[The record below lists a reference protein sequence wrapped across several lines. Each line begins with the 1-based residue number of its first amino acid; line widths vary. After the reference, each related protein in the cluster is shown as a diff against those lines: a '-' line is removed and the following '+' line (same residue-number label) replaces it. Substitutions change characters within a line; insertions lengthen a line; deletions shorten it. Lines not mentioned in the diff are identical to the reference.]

1 VNTPSLTADRDAALA
16 WLMGRVN
23 YERTAVVPVAEE
35 AFKLDRIREL
45 LRRLGEPHAGLR
57 IVHVAGT
64 KGKGSTSAMIA
75 AACEAAGLRAG
86 LYTSP
91 HMERLEERFAVSGE
105 PCTAAELVGLV
116 ERVRQ
121 IAETMDAEAIG
132 GPTYFDLTTAMAL
145 LHFADRKVDA
155 VALEVGLGGRLDS
168 TNVVTP
174 VVSVVTSISLEHTA
188 QLGATRDKIAF
199 EKAGILKPGVP
210 GVSGVAD
217 AEAGDVIERIAADR
231 GCPFWRRGRDFDI
244 EASGNAWRFTRRC
257 EDGSTE
263 TIEDV
268 RPALP
273 GRAQTENASV
283 ALAVLGVLADR
294 GWALPIEARRV
305 GVNMGR
311 LPARMERIA
320 GDPLVIIDGAHNDA
334 SAKALAEALDELCCL
349 TDGGVAPRER
359 RVLVVAISDDKDKAA
374 IIEPLARRFGHV
386 IATRFLDNPR
396 AAQPE
401 KVAETARRFVTEG
414 TTIEVAETPQLAW
427 EAAKRLATKN
437 GTPGNGAVVFTGSLL
452 FAAEVRR
459 LVLAE
464 RGAPPGGPV

>member
-1 VNTPSLTADRDAALA
+1 MNTPSLTADRDAALA

-23 YERTAVVPVAEE
+23 YERTAIVPVAEE

-45 LRRLGEPHAGLR
+45 LRRLGDPHMGLR

-91 HMERLEERFAVSGE
+91 HMERLEERFVVGGE
-105 PCTAAELVGLV
+105 PCTAAELVALV
-116 ERVRQ
+116 ERVKPF
-121 IAETMDAEAIG
+121 TEAMNHEPIG

-188 QLGATRDKIAF
+188 QLGATRDKIAC

-210 GVSGVAD
+210 AVSGVAD

-244 EASGNAWRFTRRC
+244 EQVEDAWRFTRRC
-257 EDGSTE
+257 EYGSTE
-263 TIEDV
+263 TIDGV
-268 RPALP
+268 HPALP
-273 GRAQTENASV
+273 GRAQAENASV
-283 ALAVLGVLADR
+283 ALTALGVLADR
-294 GWALPIEARRV
+294 GWKLPIETRRV
-305 GVNMGR
+305 GVNTGR
-311 LPARMERIA
+311 LPARMERFA
-320 GDPLVIIDGAHNDA
+320 GEPLVVIDGAHNDA

-349 TDGGVAPRER
+349 ANGGVAPRER

-414 TTIEVAETPQLAW
+414 TTIEVADTPQLAW
-427 EAAKRLATKN
+427 EAAKHFAKE
-437 GTPGNGAVVFTGSLL
+437 GAVVFAGSLL

-464 RGAPPGGPV
+464 RGAPLNESA

>member
-23 YERTAVVPVAEE
+23 YERTAVVPVAAE

-45 LRRLGEPHAGLR
+45 LRRLGDPHAGLR

-91 HMERLEERFAVSGE
+91 HMERLEERFVVGDE

-116 ERVRQ
+116 ERVRP
-121 IAETMDAEAIG
+121 IAETMDHEPIG

-145 LHFADRKVDA
+145 QHFADRKVDA

-174 VVSVVTSISLEHTA
+174 VVSVITSISLEHTA
-188 QLGATRDKIAF
+188 QLGATRDKIAY

-210 GVSGVAD
+210 AVSGVAD
-217 AEAGDVIERIAADR
+217 AEAGDVIERIAAER

-244 EASGNAWRFTRRC
+244 ESFGDAWRFTRRC
-257 EDGSTE
+257 EDGSVE
-263 TIEDV
+263 TIEGV
-268 RPALP
+268 HPALP
-273 GRAQTENASV
+273 GRAQAENASV
-283 ALAVLGVLADR
+283 ALAALGVLADR
-294 GWALPIEARRV
+294 GWKLQIDARRV
-305 GVNMGR
+305 GVNTGR

-320 GDPLVIIDGAHNDA
+320 GDPLVVIDGAHNGA
-334 SAKALAEALDELCCL
+334 SAEALAEALDELCCL
-349 TDGGVAPRER
+349 TNGGVAPRER

-414 TTIEVAETPQLAW
+414 TTIEVADTPQLAW
-427 EAAKRLATKN
+427 EAAKQFAKE
-437 GTPGNGAVVFTGSLL
+437 GAVVFAGSLL

-464 RGAPPGGPV
+464 RGAPPGGPA

>member
-1 VNTPSLTADRDAALA
+1 
-16 WLMGRVN
+16 MGLVN
-23 YERTAVVPVAEE
+23 YERSAVVPVAEE

-45 LRRLGEPHAGLR
+45 LRRLGDPHAALK

-91 HMERLEERFAVSGE
+91 HIERLEERFAVSGE
-105 PCTAAELVGLV
+105 PCRAAELVALV
-116 ERVRQ
+116 ERVKPFT
-121 IAETMDAEAIG
+121 ETMEREAIG
-132 GPTYFDLTTAMAL
+132 GPTFFDLTTAMAL
-145 LHFADRKVDA
+145 LHFADQQTDA
-155 VALEVGLGGRLDS
+155 VVLEVGLGGRLDS

-188 QLGATRDKIAF
+188 QLGATRDKIAY
-199 EKAGILKPGVP
+199 EKAGILKPAVP
-210 GVSGVAD
+210 AVSGVVD

-244 EASGNAWRFTRRC
+244 EAIGDAWRFTRRC
-257 EDGSTE
+257 EDGSIE
-263 TIEDV
+263 TIEGV

-273 GRAQTENASV
+273 GRAQAENASV
-283 ALAVLGVLADR
+283 ALAALGVLADR
-294 GWALPIEARRV
+294 GWALPVEARRV
-305 GVNMGR
+305 GVNTGR
-311 LPARMERIA
+311 LPARMERFA
-320 GDPLVIIDGAHNDA
+320 GKPLVIIDGAHNDT

-349 TDGGVAPRER
+349 ASDGVAPRER

-374 IIEPLARRFGHV
+374 VIEPLARRFGHV

-401 KVAETARRFVTEG
+401 KVAEEARRFVREG
-414 TTIEVAETPQLAW
+414 TTIEVADTPQLAW
-427 EAAKRLATKN
+427 EIANQQA
-437 GTPGNGAVVFTGSLL
+437 GTEGAIVFAGSLL

-459 LVLAE
+459 LVVAE
-464 RGAPPGGPV
+464 RGAPLNESA

>member
-1 VNTPSLTADRDAALA
+1 MPSLTADRDASLA

-23 YERTAVVPVAEE
+23 YERTAVVPPAEQ

-45 LRRLGEPHAGLR
+45 LRRLGNLHAALK

-64 KGKGSTSAMIA
+64 KGKGSTSAMVA

-91 HMERLEERFAVSGE
+91 HLEKLEERFNVSGE
-105 PCTAAELVGLV
+105 PCTAAELVALV
-116 ERVRQ
+116 ERVRP
-121 IAETMDAEAIG
+121 IAEAMEREPIG
-132 GPTYFDLTTAMAL
+132 GPTFFDLTTAMAL
-145 LHFADRKVDA
+145 LHFADRKVGA

-188 QLGATRDKIAF
+188 QLGATRDKIAY

-210 GVSGVAD
+210 AVSGIVD
-217 AEAGDVIERIAADR
+217 AEAGDVIERIAAER
-231 GCPFWRRGRDFDI
+231 RCPFWRRGRDFDI
-244 EASGNAWRFTRRC
+244 EATGDAWRFTRRC

-263 TIEDV
+263 TIEGV

-273 GRAQTENASV
+273 GRAQAENASV
-283 ALAVLGVLADR
+283 ALAALGALADR
-294 GWALPIEARRV
+294 GWKLPIEARRV

-311 LPARMERIA
+311 LPARMERFA
-320 GDPLVIIDGAHNDA
+320 GEPLVIIDGAHNDT
-334 SAKALAEALDELCCL
+334 SAKALAEALDELCNL
-349 TDGGVAPRER
+349 PNGGVAPRER

-401 KVAETARRFVTEG
+401 KVAETARRFVIEG

-427 EAAKRLATKN
+427 EVAKPFAKD
-437 GTPGNGAVVFTGSLL
+437 GAVVFAGSLL

-464 RGAPPGGPV
+464 RGAPLGGPT